1 MPREATTT
9 ILFADLVNSTQFFD
23 RTGDETAQRV
33 LRAHRQRSVSRSLDL
48 LAGTL
53 GRHDDADAHFAC
65 AAAVHEQMAA
75 PALVART
82 RLDWAHLLLG
92 RIRGDDAAH
101 ASTLLGQALVAGRDL
116 GLVGVERRAGSLLPS

>member
-1 MPREATTT
+1 MMPREATTT
-9 ILFADLVNSTQFFD
+9 ILFTDLVNSTQFFD
-23 RTGDETAQRV
+23 RTEDETAQRV
-33 LRAHRQRSVSRSLDL
+33 LRAHRQRSVSRS
-48 LAGTL
+48 L